1 MSIVIFRKAELD
13 FLLNSPMGTVGR
25 HLAEKGRR
33 IVVAAKAQVGVD
45 TGRLRASIHM
55 RHLRSSAGQYIEVGS
70 SVRHA
75 LAHHEGTRPHMIFP
89 TRASVLR
96 FSAGGRV
103 IYTHMVRHPGTKPNK
118 YLTDNLYLIRL

>member
-1 MSIVIFRKAELD
+1 MATIIFRRKELD
-13 FLLNSPMGTVGR
+13 TLLNSPLGLVGR
-25 HLAEKGRR
+25 HLAAKGRK

-55 RHLRSSAGQYIEVGS
+55 RHLRSAAGQYIEVGS

-75 LAHHEGTRPHMIFP
+75 LAHHEGTRPHMIVP
-89 TRASVLR
+89 NRARVLR

-103 IYTHMVRHPGTKPNK
+103 VYTHMVRHPGTRPNK
-118 YLTDNLYLIRL
+118 YLTDNLYLIR